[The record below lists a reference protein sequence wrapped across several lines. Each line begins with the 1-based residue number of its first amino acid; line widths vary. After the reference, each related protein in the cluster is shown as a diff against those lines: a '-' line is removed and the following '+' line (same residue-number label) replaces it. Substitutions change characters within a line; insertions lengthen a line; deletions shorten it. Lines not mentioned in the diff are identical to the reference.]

1 MPELFLEL
9 LSEEMPCNAQADGAS
24 RLAAALTKR
33 LQEAHI
39 QISGVHRH
47 ATSVRSTLWMEEVAV
62 RVASFAKEYAASARR
77 LAASAWTRK
86 SSRVR
91 ASRLAAA
98 LTKRLQ
104 EAHIQ
109 ISGVHRH
116 ATSVRSTVWMEE
128 VSVRVASFAKEIR
141 NLRTQACCKAWSA
154 SPGVRRR
161 A

>member
-47 ATSVRSTLWMEEVAV
+47 ATSVRST
-62 RVASFAKEYAASARR
+62 
-77 LAASAWTRK
+77 
-86 SSRVR
+86 
-91 ASRLAAA
+91 
-98 LTKRLQ
+98 
-104 EAHIQ
+104 
-109 ISGVHRH
+109 
-116 ATSVRSTVWMEE
+116 VWMEE
-128 VSVRVASFAKEIR
+128 VSVRVASFAEEVR
-141 NLRTQACCKAWSA
+141 GLRAQACCKAWSA